1 MVTSQSIERRTSS
14 SRPST
19 ARLFLSLRVMHPQGH
34 LVSNI
39 SLSCIWIRPRTTSEG
54 ESYMAVDSVLF
65 NDNLHRHVWMPP
77 TFLHALDSSSP
88 LGNHAADIKAAPGF
102 LLLLVQ
108 GFDETLKT
116 SICNRAR
123 YVLAE
128 TAYGRWCDII
138 MRSPNLPR
146 TQEQPKL
153 PWRLSNLYKSRVV
166 AVDLKRF
173 DCTEEEEHSTSD
185 VGSVS
190 PVRSESVY
198 LRAHSG
204 DPAL

>member
-1 MVTSQSIERRTSS
+1 
-14 SRPST
+14 
-19 ARLFLSLRVMHPQGH
+19 MHPQGH

-39 SLSCIWIRPRTTSEG
+39 SLSCVYIRPQTTSEG
-54 ESYMAVDSVLF
+54 ERYMAADSILF

-138 MRSPNLPR
+138 TRSPNLPR

-153 PWRLSNLYKSRVV
+153 PWRLSMRRIV
-166 AVDLKRF
+166 
-173 DCTEEEEHSTSD
+173 
-185 VGSVS
+185 
-190 PVRSESVY
+190 PSESILSLSCIDIACLSIAVSQYHRISVPWYRSTVVPSY
-198 LRAHSG
+198 LIARPASSG
-204 DPAL
+204 PSASAPPR